1 MKILIYWELVT
12 EFRENSTIVDEGLI
26 ITYPLLDKLCK
37 ISISISKL
45 FENKINVVLVVNYT
59 LRYCVNKRITVKCED
74 GSSLQ
79 NSARGQIN
87 SLYVCLAVR
96 HCPVETAIKTKG
108 VLTLPFVPL

>member
-1 MKILIYWELVT
+1 MKSLIYWELVT
-12 EFRENSTIVDEGLI
+12 EFRENSTIADEGLI
-26 ITYPLLDKLCK
+26 ITYTLLDRLRK
-37 ISISISKL
+37 ISISKL

-59 LRYCVNKRITVKCED
+59 LRYCVNKRIAVKCED

-87 SLYVCLAVR
+87 SLCVCLAVR